1 MGKALCRAHG
11 TSVWAALW
19 HASADCTLSELLR
32 SRGNMD
38 RWAREGAGGDLPEG
52 GRSAGWGN
60 GGGLGRWQRNSV
72 VHLCRRHGGRDIP
85 AYALRADCADE
96 YRMPRIR
103 LRRRA
108 RTDGCRCGGEGG
120 PHQKSQRARGGVVPE
135 IQKRAELLGRLGGP
149 LFVSWWDLGDLPMGW

>member
-72 VHLCRRHGGRDIP
+72 VHLCRRHGRSEEHTSELQSL
-85 AYALRADCADE
+85 AYLVC
-96 YRMPRIR
+96 R
-103 LRRRA
+103 L
-108 RTDGCRCGGEGG
+108 
-120 PHQKSQRARGGVVPE
+120 
-135 IQKRAELLGRLGGP
+135 LLEKKKKKKHIII
-149 LFVSWWDLGDLPMGW
+149 